1 MINYGKQYLDKKDI
15 SAVVSVLKSDWLTQG
30 PKVKEFETS
39 LKNFFGAKYCSVVSN
54 GTAALHLAVK
64 AMGWK
69 KGDYVFTTPNSF
81 LATSNS
87 ILYVGAKPIFI
98 DIDPLTFNINVK
110 KLEEKI
116 KINKKKGRR
125 LVGIIATDYAG
136 QPCDWKSLKIIGRKY
151 GLKLI
156 NDNCHAIGASFY
168 KNKKY
173 ACKYAD
179 VVTQSYHPVKNLT
192 TGEGGSIL
200 TNHKAIDKK
209 VKLLRSHG
217 VIKKRNKSPW
227 SYEMQ
232 DLGFNYRLS
241 DMSCALG
248 LSQLKKVNKFI
259 RKKQKIAQIYDKAF
273 QNIKNIKIPLIKKN
287 IQHSYHLYP
296 LRIEFDKFKIS
307 KESFFRILRKKNI
320 NLQVHYIPIF
330 LQPFY
335 KKNFKFNV
343 KDLKNSIKFYKEEI
357 SLPIYYSLKRKEIN
371 YVINQI
377 KKILKIKNNI

>member
-217 VIKKRNKSPW
+217 VIKKMNKSPW
-227 SYEMQ
+227 SYEML

-248 LSQLKKVNKFI
+248 LSQLKKVNKFV

-273 QNIKNIKIPLIKKN
+273 KNIKNIKIPLIKKN

>member
-30 PKVKEFETS
+30 PKVKEFENS

-69 KGDYVFTTPNSF
+69 KGDYIFTTPNSF

-125 LVGIIATDYAG
+125 LAGIIATDYAG

-217 VIKKRNKSPW
+217 VIKKKNKSPW
-227 SYEMQ
+227 SYEMH

-248 LSQLKKVNKFI
+248 LSQLNKVNKFV

-307 KESFFRILRKKNI
+307 KESFFRTLRKKNI

-335 KKNFKFNV
+335 KKNFKFNIN
-343 KDLKNSIKFYKEEI
+343 DLKNSIRFYKEEI
-357 SLPIYYSLKRKEIN
+357 SLPIYYSLKRKEID

>member
-1 MINYGKQYLDKKDI
+1 M
-15 SAVVSVLKSDWLTQG
+15 
-30 PKVKEFETS
+30 
-39 LKNFFGAKYCSVVSN
+39 
-54 GTAALHLAVK
+54 
-64 AMGWK
+64 
-69 KGDYVFTTPNSF
+69 
-81 LATSNS
+81 
-87 ILYVGAKPIFI
+87 
-98 DIDPLTFNINVK
+98 
-110 KLEEKI
+110 
-116 KINKKKGRR
+116 
-125 LVGIIATDYAG
+125 
-136 QPCDWKSLKIIGRKY
+136 
-151 GLKLI
+151 
-156 NDNCHAIGASFY
+156 
-168 KNKKY
+168 
-173 ACKYAD
+173 
-179 VVTQSYHPVKNLT
+179 
-192 TGEGGSIL
+192 
-200 TNHKAIDKK
+200 
-209 VKLLRSHG
+209 LRSHG

-335 KKNFKFNV
+335 KKNFKFNL
-343 KDLKNSIKFYKEEI
+343 KNLKNSIKFYKEEI

-377 KKILKIKNNI
+377 KKILKIKNNILKN

>member
-136 QPCDWKSLKIIGRKY
+136 QPCDWKLLKIIGRKY

>member
-248 LSQLKKVNKFI
+248 LSQLKKVNKFV

-273 QNIKNIKIPLIKKN
+273 KNIKNIKIPLIKKN

>member
-200 TNHKAIDKK
+200 TNHKALDKK

>member
-98 DIDPLTFNINVK
+98 DIDPSTFNINVK

-136 QPCDWKSLKIIGRKY
+136 QPCDWKLLKIIGRKY

>member
-87 ILYVGAKPIFI
+87 ILYVGAEPIFI

-200 TNHKAIDKK
+200 TNHKALDKK

-217 VIKKRNKSPW
+217 VIKKMNKSPW
-227 SYEMQ
+227 SYEML

-248 LSQLKKVNKFI
+248 LSQLKKVNKFV

-273 QNIKNIKIPLIKKN
+273 KNIKNIKIPLIKKN

>member
-248 LSQLKKVNKFI
+248 LSQLKKVNKFV

-273 QNIKNIKIPLIKKN
+273 KNIKNIKIPLIKKN
-287 IQHSYHLYP
+287 TQHSYHLYP

>member
-200 TNHKAIDKK
+200 TNHKALDKK

-217 VIKKRNKSPW
+217 VIKKMNKSPW
-227 SYEMQ
+227 SYEML

-248 LSQLKKVNKFI
+248 LSQLKKVNKFV

-273 QNIKNIKIPLIKKN
+273 KNIKNIKIPLIKKN

-307 KESFFRILRKKNI
+307 KESFFRILRKKII

>member
-217 VIKKRNKSPW
+217 VIKKKNKSPW

>member
-307 KESFFRILRKKNI
+307 KESFFKILRKKNI

>member
-200 TNHKAIDKK
+200 TNHKALDKK

-217 VIKKRNKSPW
+217 VIKKMNKSPW
-227 SYEMQ
+227 SYEML

-248 LSQLKKVNKFI
+248 LSQLKKVNKFV

-273 QNIKNIKIPLIKKN
+273 KNIKNIKIPLIKKN

>member
-200 TNHKAIDKK
+200 TNHKALDKK

-217 VIKKRNKSPW
+217 VIKKKNKSPW
-227 SYEMQ
+227 SYEML

-248 LSQLKKVNKFI
+248 LSQLKKVNKFV

-273 QNIKNIKIPLIKKN
+273 KNIKNIKIPLIKKN